1 MTKKPQ
7 KQAKKPA
14 KKPDNGAPKAAATP
28 KLDPGATVQGVV
40 VQGGGPKPTVSHML
54 GEICWLFSQ
63 SPLHKHFSFGDA
75 EWIFM
80 PAMLFEQYRVF
91 RSEKTPIGLALWA
104 YVSEEVEKEK
114 FLSGVKAKLRPDEW
128 KCGDRLWLVELIAPF
143 ATEENKMV
151 EAMLTDLVKNVFK
164 GKTFKFHKTDP
175 ATGKREV
182 VEIKG

>member
-1 MTKKPQ
+1 MPGGTPIDPTKL
-7 KQAKKPA
+7 A
-14 KKPDNGAPKAAATP
+14 
-28 KLDPGATVQGVV
+28 
-40 VQGGGPKPTVSHML
+40 GGDGPGPKPTVSHML

-80 PAMLFEQYRVF
+80 PAMIFEQYRVF
-91 RSEKTPIGLALWA
+91 RSEKTPVGLALWA

-114 FLSGVKAKLRPDEW
+114 FLNATGRARLRPDEW
-128 KCGDRLWLVELIAPF
+128 KSGDRLWLVEIISPF
-143 ATEENKMV
+143 ATEENKLTEV
-151 EAMLTDLVKNVFK
+151 MLADLKNTVFK

-175 ATGKREV
+175 KTGKREV